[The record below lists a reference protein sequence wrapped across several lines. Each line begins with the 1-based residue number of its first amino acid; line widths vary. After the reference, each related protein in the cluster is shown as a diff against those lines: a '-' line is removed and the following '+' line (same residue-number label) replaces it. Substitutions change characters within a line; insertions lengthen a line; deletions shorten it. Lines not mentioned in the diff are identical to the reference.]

1 LLNERITR
9 LNHHRYICN
18 HRADLLRESFN
29 TNFNKM
35 KPTKLE
41 KLPNWEETHKRMMR
55 WTFDCPNEE
64 DLRMD
69 EDKIREQMEKSENA
83 KVKLCR

>member
-1 LLNERITR
+1 
-9 LNHHRYICN
+9 
-18 HRADLLRESFN
+18 
-29 TNFNKM
+29 M